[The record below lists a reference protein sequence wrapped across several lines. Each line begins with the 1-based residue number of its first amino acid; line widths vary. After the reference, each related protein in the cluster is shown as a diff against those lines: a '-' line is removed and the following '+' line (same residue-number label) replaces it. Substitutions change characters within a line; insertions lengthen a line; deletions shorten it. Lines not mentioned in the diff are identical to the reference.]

1 MARRDLDK
9 DRIRRA
15 FDRAAPTYD
24 AHADVQK
31 RLALD
36 LAARIDDI
44 PDSILE
50 LGCGTGMLT
59 ARLRERFPTARIV
72 AVDFAP
78 AMAERT
84 RAAVPDAEVLV
95 ADVESLDPDERFAL
109 TISSATVQWFADPVA
124 TFGRLVPASGR
135 VLIGT
140 FGPRTFWEL
149 DAVFTELGE
158 DRGMSLPSADDWAD
172 LLRACGSAEVATA
185 SEEVVVHYP
194 TAAGFLEALRGVG
207 ATGGA
212 ARQTTSTVTR
222 ALRLYDE
229 RFRDGEGV
237 QVTYELV
244 VADATVQG

>member
-31 RLALD
+31 RLALG
-36 LAARIDDI
+36 LAARVEDA
-44 PDSILE
+44 PTSILE

-59 ARLRERFPTARIV
+59 ARLRQRFPGARIV

-78 AMAERT
+78 AMAART
-84 RAAVPDAEVLV
+84 RDAVPDADVLV
-95 ADVESLDPDERFAL
+95 ADVETLDPDERFAL
-109 TISSATVQWFADPVA
+109 TISSATVQWFADPTA
-124 TFGRLVPASGR
+124 TFGRLVPASDR

-158 DRGMSLPSADDWAD
+158 DRGSTLPSADDWVA
-172 LLRACGSAEVATA
+172 LLRAAGAAEVASAT
-185 SEEVVVHYP
+185 EEVVVHYRS
-194 TAAGFLEALRGVG
+194 AAAFLEALRGVG

-212 ARQTTSTVTR
+212 ARHTVGTVSQ

-237 QVTYELV
+237 HVTYELV
-244 VADATVQG
+244 VADATVPG